1 MTVKEL
7 QAILKY
13 SEIDPDKPVM
23 ITVKKGKHLQTV
35 DIESFNIYSD
45 CLNIIVKVN
54 NEL

>member
-13 SEIDPDKPVM
+13 SEIDSDRPIRV
-23 ITVKKGKHLQTV
+23 TVKKGGCLQTV
-35 DIESFNIYSD
+35 DIESFNIYTD
-45 CLNIIVKVN
+45 CLNIIVKVD

>member
-1 MTVKEL
+1 MTVREL

-13 SEIDPDKPVM
+13 SEIDPDTPVKV
-23 ITVKKGKHLQTV
+23 TVKKGGHLQTI

-45 CLNIIVKVN
+45 CLNIIVKVD